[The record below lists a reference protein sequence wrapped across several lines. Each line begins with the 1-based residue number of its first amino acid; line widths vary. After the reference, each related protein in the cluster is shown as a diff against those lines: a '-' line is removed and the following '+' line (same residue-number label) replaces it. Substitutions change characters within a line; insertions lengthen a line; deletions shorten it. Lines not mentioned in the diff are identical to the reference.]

1 MLIQHILTEEIF
13 SKAFDSE
20 FHRDNNIARELYKLE
35 ATFFTGGLKKSTLKG
50 LEAYYAA
57 IRAAAAQIGNHH
69 EKQTFLK
76 VTYENFYNFEI
87 IGEASHNIEQH
98 YPAFAAEHP
107 ELPLAIASQ
116 MCNAVAHGYFKVDLE
131 IVWKTIHADLPGL
144 HAQVQEIQQALPSE
158 NDNVAGVPNCSVA
171 GDSMKPT

>member
-1 MLIQHILTEEIF
+1 MLRVRTN
-13 SKAFDSE
+13 SPW
-20 FHRDNNIARELYKLE
+20 
-35 ATFFTGGLKKSTLKG
+35 
-50 LEAYYAA
+50 
-57 IRAAAAQIGNHH
+57 
-69 EKQTFLK
+69 
-76 VTYENFYNFEI
+76 
-87 IGEASHNIEQH
+87 H

-107 ELPLAIASQ
+107 ELPLAIAYQ

-144 HAQVQEIQQALPSE
+144 HAQVREIQQALPSD